1 MLRPSSPLTL
11 PLPPPL
17 LLLLAAACC
26 LSSQHHRVDAFAVSL
41 VVPPSAAAA
50 DLPANQAQRVHVP
63 SSSHLTTGIRSYV
76 RDLLVPPAYAAD
88 TMNTAPAAAEVQPPT
103 AEEVSLLRSA
113 LAAFYG
119 QPRDS
124 PRALELLARAVDSPG
139 WRRQNPDERAAL
151 YRVRGDVDMDLRRPE
166 EAVVDYGTTIGLLE
180 GPGGERADEG
190 ELPAARLGRARAMRG
205 AILSGTQSLTK
216 EEWSGV
222 AQDYQVAL
230 RLTSRDDYLETDVE
244 REQDGAARNP
254 YAAWEWGQALRG
266 AGRYGRAAEVHAL
279 AALSFRDIGDRARGV
294 IAELDAGIDLA
305 AAAAAPAAAGA
316 AAAAGDDAATST
328 NYYKDARELLE
339 KDIPKTTGITTGTTD
354 VELLQRVIAKEGEAR
369 IALAATLLWN
379 DGNGDKAS
387 AERQL
392 GEACVRFD
400 QLEADNADR
409 EAARMKKGLM
419 PPLKYNRV
427 LFSIDDIAGAAAG
440 GKVSCARFR
449 DDEFLT
455 RTVEWPEALRA
466 RVQKLNKL
474 G

>member
-1 MLRPSSPLTL
+1 MRLLRPSSPLSL
-11 PLPPPL
+11 PLPLLPLPL
-17 LLLLAAACC
+17 LAMTCC
-26 LSSQHHRVDAFAVSL
+26 LSSQHHTVDAFAVSL
-41 VVPPSAAAA
+41 VAVPPSAAACRAA
-50 DLPANQAQRVHVP
+50 DLPANQAAQPVNVP
-63 SSSHLTTGIRSYV
+63 PSSHLATGVRTYV

-88 TMNTAPAAAEVQPPT
+88 TTTINTAPAAAAEVQPPT

-113 LAAFYG
+113 LASFYG

-151 YRVRGDVDMDLRRPE
+151 YRVRGDVCMDLRRPG
-166 EAVVDYGTTIGLLE
+166 EAVKDYGTTIGLLE

-190 ELPAARLGRARAMRG
+190 ELPAARLGRARALRG
-205 AILSGTQSLTK
+205 AFLSGAKSLSQ

-222 AQDYQVAL
+222 AQDYQIAL
-230 RLTSRDDYLETDVE
+230 RLSSRDDYLETDAE

-266 AGRYGRAAEVHAL
+266 AGRYGRAAEVHSL

-305 AAAAAPAAAGA
+305 AAAG
-316 AAAAGDDAATST
+316 AAAGDDAGTST

-339 KDIPKTTGITTGTTD
+339 KAIPKTTGITTGTTD

-427 LFSIDDIAGAAAG
+427 LFSIDDIAGAG

-449 DDEFLT
+449 NEEFLT